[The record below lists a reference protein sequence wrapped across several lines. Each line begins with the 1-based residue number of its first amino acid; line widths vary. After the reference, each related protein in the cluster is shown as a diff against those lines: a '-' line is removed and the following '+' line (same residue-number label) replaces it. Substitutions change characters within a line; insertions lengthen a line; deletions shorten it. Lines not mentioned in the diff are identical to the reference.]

1 MRGGCAVGYESGMRT
16 VPRLLLLLAVTLG
29 SVGCDQATK
38 IAARAH
44 LPRYDV
50 ISLLG
55 DTVRLQYIENP
66 GAFLGLGGTL
76 PDGVRHALLVVGV
89 AIAVAALV
97 LFAIVRV
104 ARPATV
110 LQVTALALVCGGGI
124 GNLIDRIWR
133 DGRVIDFLN
142 VGVGPLRSGIFNV
155 ADVALL
161 AGAGLLLLAS
171 RAAETDVTPPRDAP
185 PPPASPPTAP
195 A

>member
-1 MRGGCAVGYESGMRT
+1 MQRMA
-16 VPRLLLLLAVTLG
+16 RLLLLVAITLG
-29 SVGCDQATK
+29 AVGCDQATK
-38 IAARAH
+38 LAARAH
-44 LPRYDV
+44 LPRHDV

-55 DTVRLQYIENP
+55 DTLRLQYIENP

-76 PDGVRHALLVVGV
+76 PADVRHALLVVGV
-89 AIAVAALV
+89 GIAVAALV
-97 LFAIVRV
+97 VFALLRV

-110 LQVTALALVCGGGI
+110 LHVTALALVCGGGI
-124 GNLIDRIWR
+124 GNLIDRVWR

-171 RAAETDVTPPRDAP
+171 RASRDVTPPRGAP
-185 PPPASPPTAP
+185 PQPACPPTAP

>member
-1 MRGGCAVGYESGMRT
+1 MTAGMKT

-29 SVGCDQATK
+29 CVGCDQATK

-50 ISLLG
+50 VSLLG

-76 PDGVRHALLVVGV
+76 PDHARHALLVVGV
-89 AIAVAALV
+89 AIGVAAIV
-97 LFAIVRV
+97 LFAILRV

-161 AGAGLLLLAS
+161 TGAALLFFAS
-171 RAAETDVTPPRDAP
+171 RAAGDDVTPPRAAP

>member
-1 MRGGCAVGYESGMRT
+1 MPRLS
-16 VPRLLLLLAVTLG
+16 RLLLLVAVTLG
-29 SVGCDQATK
+29 AVGCDQATK
-38 IAARAH
+38 LVARAH
-44 LPRYDV
+44 LPRHDA

-55 DTVRLQYIENP
+55 DTLRLRYIENP

-76 PDGVRHALLVVGV
+76 PAEVRHALLVVGV
-89 AIAVAALV
+89 GVAVAALV
-97 LFAIVRV
+97 LFSIVRV
-104 ARPATV
+104 VRPATV

-142 VGVGPLRSGIFNV
+142 VGVGPLRSGIFNF

-161 AGAGLLLLAS
+161 AGAALLLLAG
-171 RAAETDVTPPRDAP
+171 RAAEGDVTPPSDAP
-185 PPPASPPTAP
+185 PRPACPPTAP

>member
-1 MRGGCAVGYESGMRT
+1 MRT
-16 VPRLLLLLAVTLG
+16 VPRLVLLLAVTLG
-29 SVGCDQATK
+29 CVGCDQATK
-38 IAARAH
+38 IVARAH

-76 PDGVRHALLVVGV
+76 PAHVRHALLVVGV
-89 AIAVAALV
+89 AIGVAALV
-97 LFAIVRV
+97 LFAIMRV

-161 AGAGLLLLAS
+161 AGAALLFLTI
-171 RAAETDVTPPRDAP
+171 RAARDDVTPRAAP
-185 PPPASPPTAP
+185 PPPACPPTAP